1 MDKVSISETEPL
13 EVLLCAV
20 KSSANKSRYLNR
32 LNNFFDYFEIQGDF
46 ETQRDSKASRLFTD
60 VLKRLYRLALASLH
74 LVSNN
79 HRLARR

>member
-20 KSSANKSRYLNR
+20 KSSANKSRYLNT

-46 ETQRDSKASRLFTD
+46 ETQREIQK
-60 VLKRLYRLALASLH
+60 
-74 LVSNN
+74 LVDYSQTS
-79 HRLARR
+79 